1 MKRSPR
7 NVKLYLVSTIFRAA
21 STGAWSL
28 LLNLYLDSLGL
39 SVAFIGLTNTLFTAF
54 SVVCSI
60 PAGLI
65 ADRIGRKRAM
75 VIGLTGIALS
85 RLGVAVFSKG
95 WLIAASSTLFGIVGP
110 LFFTSVPPFL
120 TENSR
125 PRDRAM
131 LFTVDAS
138 LMNLASFVATT
149 GGGYL
154 PRLLGAILGVGPESA
169 PAYRGAM
176 LAAAGGMAAGLVPVL
191 ALHGRQSPAFPRR
204 AARLLPRTWPRFSDP
219 RLMAR
224 ILIPRLLNGFGAGLV
239 FPFLNL
245 FYKQQFGVS
254 DAALGWILGVTS
266 VTVALMQLVGGAIAE
281 RQGKIRAT
289 LVARAVATPMM
300 LIMGFVP
307 SLPLV
312 AAANWVRSGLMRLG
326 GPLYMAFVMEQ
337 LDESERATG
346 SSLMA
351 MTWDLGWSTAPYVSG
366 LVQVQWGFGPLFVA
380 TTALYGLSVVCVYR
394 FFGRRARIKPRL
406 QRIGK

>member
-1 MKRSPR
+1 MW
-7 NVKLYLVSTIFRAA
+7 T
-21 STGAWSL
+21 L
-28 LLNLYLDSLGL
+28 LLNLYLDSLGFD
-39 SVAFIGLTNTLFTAF
+39 VAFIGLTNTLFTAF
-54 SVVCSI
+54 SVVCSV

-75 VIGLTGIALS
+75 VIGLAGIALS
-85 RLGVAVFSKG
+85 QLGVAVFSDG
-95 WLIAASSTLFGIVGP
+95 RLIAASSTLFGIVGP
-110 LFFTSVPPFL
+110 LFLTSVPPFL
-120 TENSR
+120 TENSA

-138 LMNLASFVATT
+138 LMNLASFVTTT

-154 PRLLGAILGVGPESA
+154 PRLLAAILGVGPESA

-176 LAAAGGMAAGLVPVL
+176 LAAAGAMAAGLVPVL
-191 ALHGRQSPAFPRR
+191 ALQGGRNPAFPRR
-204 AARLLPRTWPRFSDP
+204 AAGFSPRMWPRFSNP
-219 RLMAR
+219 QLMAK
-224 ILIPRLLNGFGAGLV
+224 ILIPRILNGFGAGLV

-266 VTVALMQLVGGAIAE
+266 VVVALMQLVGGAIAE
-281 RQGKIRAT
+281 RQGKIRST

-300 LIMGFVP
+300 LIMGFAP
-307 SLPLV
+307 SLPLA

-346 SSLMA
+346 SSLMS
-351 MTWDLGWSTAPYVSG
+351 MGWDLGWSTAPTVSG

-380 TTALYGLSVVCVYR
+380 TTALYGLGVVCVYR
-394 FFGRRARIKPRL
+394 FFARPSADSPARY
-406 QRIGK
+406 